1 MVLTAPNS
9 EKIQTD
15 MTRMGFI
22 FSNAQAVWFEV
33 TKVKP
38 SPNRIPNSEKIHTY
52 QFRYFFST
60 KNNFKKK
67 LY

>member
-22 FSNAQAVWFEV
+22 FSNAHVLLRLEAFWFEV
-33 TKVKP
+33 TK
-38 SPNRIPNSEKIHTY
+38 T
-52 QFRYFFST
+52 
-60 KNNFKKK
+60 
-67 LY
+67 

>member
-33 TKVKP
+33 TK
-38 SPNRIPNSEKIHTY
+38 T
-52 QFRYFFST
+52 
-60 KNNFKKK
+60 
-67 LY
+67 

>member
-22 FSNAQAVWFEV
+22 FSNAHV
-33 TKVKP
+33 
-38 SPNRIPNSEKIHTY
+38 
-52 QFRYFFST
+52 
-60 KNNFKKK
+60 
-67 LY
+67 LD